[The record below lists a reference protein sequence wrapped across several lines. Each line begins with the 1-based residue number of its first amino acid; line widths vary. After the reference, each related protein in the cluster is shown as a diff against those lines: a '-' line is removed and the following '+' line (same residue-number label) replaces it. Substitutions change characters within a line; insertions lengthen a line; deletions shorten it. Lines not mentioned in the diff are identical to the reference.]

1 MKRINTSSIV
11 ASFFIENGSL
21 GLSERS
27 NGPSIVAGSLMI
39 ENLTRRPNC
48 VLMLPKRGRGW
59 AGGNYLIFDQI
70 LFFARIAEVSLSTGN
85 LDGTSIFH
93 ERSHPLKS
101 FLAKKSHCI
110 SLARPLQAQCASF
123 AFEFSPAKSVHRII
137 ASPLMKTSMRPCL
150 IQAAPFI
157 NRK

>member
-1 MKRINTSSIV
+1 MAKCHPNRRDGMYHPCLVLWQT
-11 ASFFIENGSL
+11 
-21 GLSERS
+21 RS
-27 NGPSIVAGSLMI
+27 

-59 AGGNYLIFDQI
+59 KGGNYLIFD
-70 LFFARIAEVSLSTGN
+70 LLLVRVAEVSLCTGS

-110 SLARPLQAQCASF
+110 SLTWPLQVQSASF
-123 AFEFSPAKSVHRII
+123 AFEFPPAKLVHRII
-137 ASPLMKTSMRPCL
+137 ASHHMKTLMRPCL
-150 IQAAPFI
+150 IQAVPFI
-157 NRK
+157 NCWFSVSRHSK